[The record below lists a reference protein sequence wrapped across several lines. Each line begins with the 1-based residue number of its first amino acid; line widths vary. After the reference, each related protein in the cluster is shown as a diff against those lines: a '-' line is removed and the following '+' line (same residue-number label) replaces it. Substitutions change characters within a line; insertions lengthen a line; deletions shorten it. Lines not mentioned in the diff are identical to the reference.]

1 MLNRS
6 GKYLIITRIIHM
18 SIELHKMYNT
28 KILTKS
34 ELNLHK
40 YKELLNIDRELKVRL
55 QYT

>member
-1 MLNRS
+1 
-6 GKYLIITRIIHM
+6 M